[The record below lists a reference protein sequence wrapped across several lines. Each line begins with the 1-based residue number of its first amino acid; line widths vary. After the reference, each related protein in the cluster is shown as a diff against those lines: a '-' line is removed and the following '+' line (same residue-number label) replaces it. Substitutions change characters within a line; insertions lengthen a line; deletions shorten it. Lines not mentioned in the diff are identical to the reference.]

1 LVSADV
7 RTSAWSRVRR
17 AADYCGPFRRY
28 GRIVG
33 RLHLPQVDQRML
45 DRAVAA
51 GLLVMGWVEAAMAPA
66 GSSRWL
72 QACLTVGYTVPLLWR
87 RRWPVPVLAI
97 IAVLGPTMSVAN
109 REGGVISFVLAMI
122 LAAFTVGR
130 QLEPP
135 ATWWGPALT
144 VGYPW
149 VLAAA
154 TRSGIDGYVF
164 PVVIYGGAWA
174 AGYAIQQREVKVDQL
189 ARQTDTLVQQQH
201 ERERH
206 AVAQERSR
214 IARELH
220 DIVSHSISVIT
231 IQTQAVRKRLG
242 PEHAAEIDDLR
253 GIEGTARQAMAEMRR
268 LLGVL
273 RSEDDPP
280 ALAPQPG
287 LDQLPRLIAETRSAG
302 VQVELRITGDPVPLS
317 PGVDLAAYR
326 VLQEAL
332 TNVRKHADGGH
343 ATVDVRYGDNGL
355 ALLVANQTAHADA
368 SPESAGHGLIGMR
381 ERIALY
387 GGTLQVTHQPSGSFS
402 LHATLPT
409 RPR

>member
-1 LVSADV
+1 
-7 RTSAWSRVRR
+7 
-17 AADYCGPFRRY
+17 
-28 GRIVG
+28 
-33 RLHLPQVDQRML
+33 
-45 DRAVAA
+45 
-51 GLLVMGWVEAAMAPA
+51 
-66 GSSRWL
+66 
-72 QACLTVGYTVPLLWR
+72 
-87 RRWPVPVLAI
+87 
-97 IAVLGPTMSVAN
+97 VAN
-109 REGGVISFVLAMI
+109 REGGVISFVLAWM

-130 QLEPP
+130 QLDRP

-149 VLAAA
+149 ALAAA
-154 TRSGIDGYVF
+154 AGASLDDYVF

-174 AGYAIQQREVKVDQL
+174 AGYAIHQREHKVDQL
-189 ARQTDTLVQQQH
+189 AHEAETLVQQQH
-201 ERERH
+201 ERERL
-206 AVAQERSR
+206 AVGQERSR

-242 PEHAAEIDDLR
+242 PEHAAEIDELR

-273 RSEDDPP
+273 RSDDDPP

-302 VQVELRITGDPVPLS
+302 VHVELRITGEPVPLS

-332 TNVRKHADGGH
+332 TNVRKHAAGAH
-343 ATVDVRYGDNGL
+343 TTVDVRYGDSGL
-355 ALLVANQTAHADA
+355 ALCVANEAA
-368 SPESAGHGLIGMR
+368 SAGASSEPAGHGLIGMR

-387 GGTLQVTHQPSGSFS
+387 GGTLRVTRQPSGSFW